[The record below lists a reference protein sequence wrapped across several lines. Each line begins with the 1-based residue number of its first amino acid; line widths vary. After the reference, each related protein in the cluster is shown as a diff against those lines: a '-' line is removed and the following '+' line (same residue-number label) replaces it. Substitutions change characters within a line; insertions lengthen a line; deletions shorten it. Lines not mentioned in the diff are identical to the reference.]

1 MRKGSYQ
8 DMLKLY
14 KGSYGIE
21 MLKKAQSSAYYIY
34 IYINYIYIAI
44 SLKPGY

>member
-34 IYINYIYIAI
+34 INYIYIAI